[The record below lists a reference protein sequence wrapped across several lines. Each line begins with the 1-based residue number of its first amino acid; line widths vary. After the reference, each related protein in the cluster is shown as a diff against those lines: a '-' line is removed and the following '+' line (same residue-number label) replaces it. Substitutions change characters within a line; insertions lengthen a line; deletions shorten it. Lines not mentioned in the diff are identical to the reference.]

1 MNNFI
6 ILVLCTFAMYGS
18 VSVCVS
24 FKLDKSQFLFC
35 SFIFVPNHQ
44 FNCFASFSKNF
55 DSLASSATNF
65 THTDSGY
72 LLVFL
77 CSWSVPFRLFPHV
90 LLVFFFFFFLYV
102 KCLKKLLLLIENC
115 NSLHVSTYTIYSP
128 KLVTPNTCS
137 LSYMLVKIYIP
148 HVSVCSL
155 YIDISASGLHLPFVF
170 QLLIYVLV
178 YNLPELISYVL
189 SEFFLVFSLKPIP
202 ILILIS
208 RGAAD

>member
-1 MNNFI
+1 MINPSS
-6 ILVLCTFAMYGS
+6 CFAHS
-18 VSVCVS
+18 
-24 FKLDKSQFLFC
+24 FLFQ
-35 SFIFVPNHQ
+35 I
-44 FNCFASFSKNF
+44 
-55 DSLASSATNF
+55 TN
-65 THTDSGY
+65 
-72 LLVFL
+72 LI
-77 CSWSVPFRLFPHV
+77 V
-90 LLVFFFFFFLYV
+90 LLLSQRILTLSLLALPTLRTQIRGIFWFFCVPGRFHFGYFLMCFWFSFFFFFLYV